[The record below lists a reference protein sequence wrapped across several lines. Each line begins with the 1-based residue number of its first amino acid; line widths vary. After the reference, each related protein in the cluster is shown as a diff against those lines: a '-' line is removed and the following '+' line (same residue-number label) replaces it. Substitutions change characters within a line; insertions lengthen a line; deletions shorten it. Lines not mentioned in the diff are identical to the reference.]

1 MNGMLA
7 LRKPSVG
14 DARRASSHI
23 RPPTRTRRSGS
34 RSSSPCDSSSA
45 ISRDAVARCSRAR
58 RAICDTDST
67 RSSGVNASKMRTARD
82 GTDSP
87 VAVLAMRPK
96 LPAGGPTE
104 HRAGFPAE
112 CARVAA

>member
-1 MNGMLA
+1 MNGLLA
-7 LRKPSVG
+7 LRRPSVG
-14 DARRASSHI
+14 DARSASSDI
-23 RPPTRTRRSGS
+23 RAPTRTRRSGS

-82 GTDSP
+82 STDSP
-87 VAVLAMRPK
+87 VADLAMRRSYP
-96 LPAGGPTE
+96 
-104 HRAGFPAE
+104 RA
-112 CARVAA
+112 ARPNISRA